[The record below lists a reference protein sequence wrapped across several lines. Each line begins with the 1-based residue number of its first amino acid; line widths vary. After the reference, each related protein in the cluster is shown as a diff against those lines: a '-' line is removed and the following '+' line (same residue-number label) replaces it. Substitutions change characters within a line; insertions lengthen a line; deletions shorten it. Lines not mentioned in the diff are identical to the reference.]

1 MALTLTVISIAALS
15 LLIFVW
21 NRHVRDQGQMRQHSI
36 SAEELHSLVVSDQAV
51 LIFDVRQPLD
61 FLAYPEIIPGAQRI
75 RPDEVLEK
83 PALIPKEK
91 DSIVYCT
98 CPSDKTSRSVVRR
111 ALESQITRIKVLKG
125 GLAGWK
131 SKGYPVETYQE
142 VFQLYAPSMSP
153 PAR

>member
-1 MALTLTVISIAALS
+1 MVTMKSPTIAALS

-21 NRHVRDQGQMRQHSI
+21 TRRVKDQDQLRQHSI
-36 SAEELHSLVVSDQAV
+36 SAEELHSLLVSDQPV
-51 LIFDVRQPLD
+51 LVFDVRQPLD

-83 PALIPKEK
+83 PELIPKEK

-131 SKGYPVETYQE
+131 SKGYPVEPYQE
-142 VFQLYAPSMSP
+142 VFQLYAPSMTP
-153 PAR
+153 PGR